1 MGVGHGLR
9 LLHGTLIKNTISP
22 MKTYVF
28 IPSRYGSSRFP
39 GKPLA
44 LIRGVPMIQHVYE
57 RALNCPEID
66 GVYVAT
72 DDERIRQ
79 CVLDFGGQVLMTRKN
94 HLSGTD
100 RIAEAARLIHARDE
114 DLIVNVQGDQPL
126 FNPSIIAALV
136 APLRKDKTIHMSTL
150 KIRISDERELS
161 NPNHVKVVTDRDGFA
176 LYFSRATIPFY
187 RDGDSAGEHFKHLG
201 IYAYRM
207 EFLKAFVELPIGHL
221 ESAEKL
227 EQLRALENGYRIKVV
242 ETSLD
247 SVEVDTPD
255 DIRRVEAL
263 IA

>member
-1 MGVGHGLR
+1 
-9 LLHGTLIKNTISP
+9 

-28 IPSRYGSSRFP
+28 IPSRYSSSRFP

-44 LIRGVPMIQHVYE
+44 LIRGVPMIQHVYK

-72 DDERIRQ
+72 DDERIRR
-79 CVLDFGGQVLMTRKN
+79 CVLDFDGHVLMTREN
-94 HLSGTD
+94 HPSGTD
-100 RIAEAARLIHARDE
+100 RIAEAARLIHAKNE
-114 DLIVNVQGDQPL
+114 DVIVNIQGDQPL
-126 FNPSIIAALV
+126 FDPSIISTLV
-136 APLRKDKTIHMSTL
+136 SPFRKDKTIDMSTL
-150 KIRISDERELS
+150 KFRITDESERS

-176 LYFSRATIPFY
+176 LYFSRAAIPFY
-187 RDGDSAGEHFKHLG
+187 RDGNATGEHFKHLG
-201 IYAYRM
+201 LYAYRM
-207 EFLKAFVELPIGHL
+207 DFLKAFVELPMGHL

-227 EQLRALENGYRIKVV
+227 EQLRALENGYRIKVE